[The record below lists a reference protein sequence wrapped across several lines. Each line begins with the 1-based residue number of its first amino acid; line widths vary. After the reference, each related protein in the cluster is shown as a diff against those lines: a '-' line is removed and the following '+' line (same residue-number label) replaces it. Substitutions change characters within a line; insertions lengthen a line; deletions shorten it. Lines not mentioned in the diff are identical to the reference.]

1 MHQLRCCIPSSP
13 VFLKSDMQGEKLGQ
27 FLPLPPFPHYLQILP
42 QVEASV
48 LNSRAYEIVGS
59 QEKGER
65 NEKTDS
71 I

>member
-1 MHQLRCCIPSSP
+1 
-13 VFLKSDMQGEKLGQ
+13 MQGEKLGQ

-65 NEKTDS
+65 NEEKAVS